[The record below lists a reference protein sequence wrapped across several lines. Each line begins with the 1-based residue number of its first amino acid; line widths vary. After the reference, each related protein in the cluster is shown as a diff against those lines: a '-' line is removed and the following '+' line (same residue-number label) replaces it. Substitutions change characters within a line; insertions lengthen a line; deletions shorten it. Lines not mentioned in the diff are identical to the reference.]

1 MKERARINKIKA
13 IKRLDGT
20 TCHNQKEI
28 EEVAKE
34 FYTNLF
40 TAQNDVEP
48 DLVTEWVQRSVTDNM
63 NEFLSAPFTVEEIEK
78 ALFMMDPNKS
88 PDHDGFTAGFFQKH
102 WNFLKNDT
110 CVAVLDLLQGGDLL
124 PGMNNTV
131 LVLIPKVKN
140 LQEMSPA
147 GIARIDRIREP

>member
-13 IKRLDGT
+13 IKRSDGM

-48 DLVTEWVQRSVTDNM
+48 DLVTEWVQRYVTDNM

-88 PDHDGFTAGFFQKH
+88 QTMMVSLLDFFR
-102 WNFLKNDT
+102 NIGIFSRMILALRFLIS
-110 CVAVLDLLQGGDLL
+110 CRV
-124 PGMNNTV
+124 
-131 LVLIPKVKN
+131 
-140 LQEMSPA
+140 
-147 GIARIDRIREP
+147 GI